1 MALLL
6 RLALLFKGGLPVN
19 RELALFPLNTV
30 LFPGMPLH
38 LHIFEPRY
46 KQMIGECV
54 AEKKPFGVVLI
65 RSGQEV
71 GDALTETHEIG
82 TMARVTQVQRLP
94 NGEMNIATVGQERF
108 RIARTHTQKPY
119 LTGVVDEYPLLLND
133 SAQVRGLA
141 RGLSTMMTNYLRI
154 YAQIGDTEPDAGIP
168 VLPTDPLSIAFL
180 TAVTIKVP
188 IDDKQALLGVPD
200 LQTLLHVERKMLA
213 RELAILRHLVA
224 EGPRWRDTVHLFSP
238 N

>member
-19 RELALFPLNTV
+19 RELDLFPLNTV

-94 NGEMNIATVGQERF
+94 NGEMNIATVG
-108 RIARTHTQKPY
+108 
-119 LTGVVDEYPLLLND
+119 GVVDEYPLLLND